1 MVTHTRFSLARRR
14 RAVSK
19 KGLADLIGVSPNTV
33 LRYETGEIA
42 PSDDALERLARCLQF
57 PKSFFDGPEIEEPRR
72 DNASF
77 RGMASKS
84 ARIMDAALASGA
96 IAFMLDDWIA
106 KLYFRPEPDLLDLRN
121 QEPRTAAVLL
131 RQHWRLGSKPIANM
145 IHLLE
150 AKGVRVFSLAENTKE
165 VDAFSLWRDDV
176 PYVFLNRFKS
186 AERSR
191 FDAAHELAHLCLHKH
206 GGANTEYLSDN
217 LEKEANA
224 FAGAFL
230 MPESDIRSICN
241 RPIHSVA
248 DLAEYKKRWRVSVS
262 AFNYRLLE
270 LGMISES
277 KCTSN
282 YVEMSR
288 RGWLKREPNGIARE
302 QSSILQ
308 DIINDLLRRGVT
320 KTKIAAELAIPASE
334 IEALLFGLANMTTI
348 DGTGVPTPRRS
359 AGHGALRLVK

>member
-1 MVTHTRFSLARRR
+1 MVTHTRISLARRR
-14 RAVSK
+14 RAMSK
-19 KGLADLIGVSPNTV
+19 KGLADSIGVTPNTI
-33 LRYETGEIA
+33 LRYEAGEIT
-42 PSDDALERLARCLQF
+42 PSDDNLEKIAACLQF
-57 PKSFFDGPEIEEPRR
+57 PKGFFDGPEDDEPRR

-106 KLYFRPEPDLLDLRN
+106 KTYDRPGPAVLDLQRV
-121 QEPRTAAVLL
+121 EPHTAAMLL
-131 RQHWRLGSKPIANM
+131 RQHWRLGDKPIANM

-186 AERSR
+186 SERSR

-206 GGANTEYLSDN
+206 GGANTEYLGDN

-230 MPESDIRSICN
+230 MPETDVRSICN
-241 RPIHSVA
+241 RPLYSVN
-248 DLAEYKKRWRVSVS
+248 DLAEYKKRWRVSV
-262 AFNYRLLE
+262 AALNFRLRE
-270 LGMISES
+270 IGMISES
-277 KCTSN
+277 KSTSN

-288 RGWLKREPNGIARE
+288 RGWLKSEPNGIAKE
-302 QSSILQ
+302 QSSVLQ
-308 DIINDLLRRGVT
+308 DIINDLISRGTT
-320 KTKIAAELAIPASE
+320 KTKIAAELMVPPSE

-348 DGTGVPTPRRS
+348 DGAGTRSPRRD
-359 AGHGALRLVK
+359 VKLKIIK

>member
-1 MVTHTRFSLARRR
+1 M
-14 RAVSK
+14 SK
-19 KGLADLIGVSPNTV
+19 KGLADLVGVTPNTIM
-33 LRYETGEIA
+33 RYEAGEIE
-42 PSDDALERLARCLQF
+42 PSDDNIGKIAHHLLF
-57 PKSFFDGPEIEEPRR
+57 PRSFFDGQEVDEPRR

-96 IAFMLDDWIA
+96 IAFLLDDWIA
-106 KLYFRPEPDLLDLRN
+106 QSYNRPEPDILDL
-121 QEPRTAAVLL
+121 QHVEPHMAAMLL
-131 RQHWRLGSKPIANM
+131 RQHWQLGDKPIANM

-150 AKGVRVFSLAENTKE
+150 GRGMRVFSLAENTKD
-165 VDAFSLWRDDV
+165 VDAFSLWRDDI

-186 AERSR
+186 SERSR

-206 GGANTEYLSDN
+206 GGANAEYVGEG

-230 MPESDIRSICN
+230 MPESDVRAVVKPPLYGVNELS
-241 RPIHSVA
+241 
-248 DLAEYKKRWRVSVS
+248 DYKRRWRVSV
-262 AFNYRLLE
+262 AAINYRLRE

-277 KCTSN
+277 KSVSN

-288 RGWLKREPNGIARE
+288 RGWLKNEPHGIARE
-302 QSSILQ
+302 QSSVLQ
-308 DIINDLLRRGVT
+308 DIINDLLCLGIT
-320 KTKIAAELAIPASE
+320 KTKIAAELMVPPSE

-348 DGTGVPTPRRS
+348 DGSGTGASSPRKDVK
-359 AGHGALRLVK
+359 LRIIK

>member
-1 MVTHTRFSLARRR
+1 M
-14 RAVSK
+14 SK
-19 KGLADLIGVSPNTV
+19 KGLADCVGVSPNTI
-33 LRYETGEIA
+33 LRYEAGEIA
-42 PSDDALERLARCLQF
+42 PSDESLEKIAACLRF
-57 PKSFFDGPEIEEPRR
+57 PKSFFNGEEVDEPRR

-106 KLYFRPEPDLLDLRN
+106 KSYNRPEPDLIDL
-121 QEPRTAAVLL
+121 QSVEPHAGAILL
-131 RQHWRLGSKPIANM
+131 RQHWRLGDKPIANM

-150 AKGVRVFSLAENTKE
+150 AKGIRVFSLAENTKE

-191 FDAAHELAHLCLHKH
+191 YDAAHELAHLCLHKH
-206 GGANTEYLSDN
+206 GGAQTEHADDS
-217 LEKEANA
+217 LEKDANA

-230 MPESDIRSICN
+230 MPETDVKAVCVRPLYSVSDLS
-241 RPIHSVA
+241 A
-248 DLAEYKKRWRVSVS
+248 YKKRWRVSV
-262 AFNYRLLE
+262 AALNYRLRE
-270 LGMISES
+270 LGMISAS
-277 KCTSN
+277 KATSN

-288 RGWLKREPNGIARE
+288 RGWLKTEPHGISRE
-302 QSSILQ
+302 QSSVLQ
-308 DIINDLLRRGVT
+308 DIINDLLAQGIT
-320 KTKIAAELAIPASE
+320 KTKIAAELMVPPSE

-348 DGTGVPTPRRS
+348 DGAANQTPKRNVK
-359 AGHGALRLVK
+359 LRLVK